1 MRRLIAVI
9 TVLAALGVAASS
21 ATAGPDPFA
30 AGERLCHRQDGAFSI
45 GTPGV
50 DYYCQGSGAGFT
62 DRQFTQAYKLCTR
75 NGGIF
80 YYLNFNLYRC
90 EIL

>member
-1 MRRLIAVI
+1 MRRLIALT
-9 TVLAALGVAASS
+9 TVVAALSGATS

-30 AGERLCHRQDGAFSI
+30 AGERLCHRQDGGFSI

-80 YYLNFNLYRC
+80 YYLNSNLYRC